1 MRSRA
6 GRSDFRPHLNKL
18 QTIRFLQMP
27 LETWALVLVLISII
41 VLGALALG
49 TCWDSLGAPS
59 DQATTLRQDRLISD
73 FEC

>member
-1 MRSRA
+1 MQSR
-6 GRSDFRPHLNKL
+6 GGGSDFRPHLNKL

-49 TCWDSLGAPS
+49 TCWDSLGSPS
-59 DQATTLRQDRLISD
+59 DQVNALCQDRLMSD